1 VTAQRTSTELTR
13 EGIVKWSGLVDGFQ
27 GHPVDLV
34 RSGSNVFGKIV
45 HGDHVYVIQ
54 NVSSSLIAVQE
65 VDRVAPA
72 PCGNDG
78 SLSVPNVVEH
88 GSLAVRPSFARTAT
102 IDVMVAYTK
111 EAKLGAGFGI
121 PFIGAIMI
129 KLQIELAVLE
139 MNNALRRSDVRHRV
153 RLVHTMEV
161 DGSDIE
167 NEESRDQLYWIR
179 DRMNDDSDSIHAA
192 REAYK
197 ADIVSLWVEESD
209 DACGRGFVYNLSSD
223 FAERATHMVVRS
235 CQIKK
240 YSFLHELGHNLG
252 GNHDWAVSTTDT
264 PYIYSHGYALWDV
277 DFPMVPVR
285 SLMAYDDICKYV
297 GVNCPRIPV
306 FSNPDYEILG
316 HPLGIEYADVHRT
329 INNTGYAI
337 SRFR

>member
-1 VTAQRTSTELTR
+1 
-13 EGIVKWSGLVDGFQ
+13 EGIVKWSGLVDGFE

-34 RSGSNVFGKIV
+34 RSGSNVFGKVV

-78 SLSVPNVVEH
+78 SLSVPNVIDH
-88 GSLAVRPSFARTAT
+88 GPVAVLPSFARTAT
-102 IDVMVAYTK
+102 IDVMVAYTE
-111 EAKLGAGFGI
+111 EAKLGAGLGI
-121 PFIGAIMI
+121 PFIGDIMI
-129 KLQIELAVLE
+129 ELQIELAVLE

-179 DRMNDDSDSIHAA
+179 DRMNDNSDSIHAA
-192 REAYK
+192 REAYN

-209 DACGRGFVYNLSSD
+209 GACGRGFVYNLSSD

-240 YSFLHELGHNLG
+240 YSFLHEFGHNLG
-252 GNHDWAVSTTDT
+252 GNHDWAVSTTDM

-277 DFPMVPVR
+277 NFPMIPVR
-285 SLMAYDDICKYV
+285 TLMAYDDICEYV